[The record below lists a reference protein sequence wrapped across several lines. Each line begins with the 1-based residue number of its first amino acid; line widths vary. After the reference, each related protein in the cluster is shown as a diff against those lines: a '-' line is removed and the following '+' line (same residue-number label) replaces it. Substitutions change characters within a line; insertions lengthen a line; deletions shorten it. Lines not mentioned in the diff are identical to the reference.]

1 MSQGKQGDGGFGRV
15 GGLGPV
21 FDDGFGRTDSWT
33 KNETAPSSQAEDSI
47 NAFGRLGG
55 VGTGGGGL
63 GIDVFPRTGASS
75 EDGGFGRLGMVGT
88 HVEPFGRTSAGSG
101 ASSDGG
107 RCGGDVFG
115 RTTAGGTGD
124 VSEGVAGS
132 GVALAGRN
140 TCGHRADGAN
150 GFEKLG
156 RGVAGTDGSEIVG
169 RAGDESSS
177 GPDDSGAG
185 ISPTRHGYS
194 RSSISGLDCL
204 QEEEEEEEDDLYEV
218 GGA

>member
-1 MSQGKQGDGGFGRV
+1 MSRGKQGDGGFGRV

-33 KNETAPSSQAEDSI
+33 KNEIAPSSQAEDSI

-55 VGTGGGGL
+55 VGTGGGGGL

-107 RCGGDVFG
+107 RCGGDVFA
-115 RTTAGGTGD
+115 RTAAGGTGD

-132 GVALAGRN
+132 GVPLAGRN

-150 GFEKLG
+150 GIEKPS
-156 RGVAGTDGSEIVG
+156 RGVA
-169 RAGDESSS
+169 
-177 GPDDSGAG
+177 
-185 ISPTRHGYS
+185 
-194 RSSISGLDCL
+194 SSIGGLDCL
-204 QEEEEEEEDDLYEV
+204 QEEEEEEEQEEQEELEQA